1 MEVSI
6 SHTVGSQ
13 KSITMEIKKVNFG
26 FGDVEINKTIL
37 GPPNNILKVIFEINC
52 QFEFIDP
59 LRFNIK
65 TVNSRVISIDSK
77 SGIDNN

>member
-13 KSITMEIKKVNFG
+13 KSITIENKKEHFG
-26 FGDVEINKTIL
+26 FGDVKINKTFIDPPHIL
-37 GPPNNILKVIFEINC
+37 EVIFEINY
-52 QFEFIDP
+52 QFEIIDP

-65 TVNSRVISIDSK
+65 AGVNSSVISIDSK